1 MVHSKLS
8 MWSAAFLIQSNHD
21 RRQKYQQQL
30 GQHSMAMLHFLHP
43 SKSSWIYYQ
52 QQPTS
57 PSSMSLLFLLS
68 TPVKPPVPSLQ
79 RHVSV
84 KPQTLGELFDTP
96 DVCAAMQRNVGRLEH
111 WTHRNHMK
119 FNEMYGQKPHSETVH
134 KSGVFSR
141 CLLPLT
147 KVSFFSSVLYRYH
160 QTFYP
165 YLWDQELSRGKPQL
179 SI

>member
-1 MVHSKLS
+1 
-8 MWSAAFLIQSNHD
+8 
-21 RRQKYQQQL
+21 
-30 GQHSMAMLHFLHP
+30 
-43 SKSSWIYYQ
+43 
-52 QQPTS
+52 
-57 PSSMSLLFLLS
+57 MSLLFLLS

-119 FNEMYGQKPHSETVH
+119 FNEMYGQKPHSKTVH

-147 KVSFFSSVLYRYH
+147 KVSFFCSLQVSPDILPIPVG
-160 QTFYP
+160 
-165 YLWDQELSRGKPQL
+165 SRTISWQALAVHLNCLQLQVSPQL
-179 SI
+179 HQHTELTLQAKQLLLLPLTKCF